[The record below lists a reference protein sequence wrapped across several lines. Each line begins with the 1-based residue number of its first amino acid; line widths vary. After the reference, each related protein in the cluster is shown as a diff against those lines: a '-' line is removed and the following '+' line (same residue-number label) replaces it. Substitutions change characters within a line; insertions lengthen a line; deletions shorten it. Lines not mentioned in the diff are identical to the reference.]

1 VNEEFFLVNADKYKD
16 TIYRIALN
24 YLRNTYDADD
34 IVQEVLIKLYTN
46 NQQFESDKHIKNWL
60 IRVTINSC
68 KNALR
73 VPWRRKTVALD
84 ELSDTISFEHRE
96 QSELF
101 VSVMSLPEKN
111 RIVLYLFYYEEF
123 SVKEIANMLKLKE
136 SAVTSR
142 LSRARNQLKSK
153 LTEV

>member
-1 VNEEFFLVNADKYKD
+1 MDEKFFLVNANKYKD

-24 YLRNTYDADD
+24 YLRNTHDSDD
-34 IVQEVLIKLYTN
+34 MVQEVLMKLYSS
-46 NQQFESDKHIKNWL
+46 NQQFESDEHIRNWL
-60 IRVTINSC
+60 IRVTINLC
-68 KNALR
+68 KNTLR
-73 VPWRRKTVALD
+73 MPWRRNVALD
-84 ELSDTISFEHRE
+84 ELPDSTSFEHRE

-101 VSVMSLPEKN
+101 VSVMSLSEKY

-142 LSRARNQLKSK
+142 LSRARNQLKLK